1 MRLNELLG
9 IEFPFIQGGMANIAT
24 AEFAAAVSNAGAL
37 GLIGAGGMSPEVF
50 QDSIRRCRTLTE
62 KPFGVNI
69 MLMHPQVEQLAAIA
83 AQEKVAVV
91 TTGAGDPAR
100 FIPAWKESGAKVF
113 PVIPAVALAKVV
125 ARAGADAVIAEGTES
140 GGHVGELTTMAL
152 VPQVADAVDIPVIA
166 AGGIADGR
174 QLLAAGGAVDE
185 AYLLTAP
192 ELVRERT
199 IHTQSPCFAAGFWRG
214 GLLLVCAVEGED
226 IHTAVYT
233 LAPGTPRPRKLIDL
247 PGQPGGLCVCPDGVG
262 ALIST
267 RDGLMKLDIPQGR
280 LLWNLPD
287 LALCAGLC
295 CRGPM
300 ALVSAT
306 LGGQVRLLSHYKPWL
321 SKTVFTGTD
330 VHACFL
336 MA

>member
-1 MRLNELLG
+1 MSLIIADARLGVWKATDE
-9 IEFPFIQGGMANIAT
+9 GGPLTGVDCALEGPRLACAGSACVCVGGNRECLCLTCHGLREISRMPAAPGLAALCLSPCGRYVYQLSSEADSVHTRLTAT
-24 AEFAAAVSNAGAL
+24 GDLIFAAPVG
-37 GLIGAGGMSPEVF
+37 
-50 QDSIRRCRTLTE
+50 
-62 KPFGVNI
+62 
-69 MLMHPQVEQLAAIA
+69 
-83 AQEKVAVV
+83 
-91 TTGAGDPAR
+91 
-100 FIPAWKESGAKVF
+100 VF
-113 PVIPAVALAKVV
+113 P
-125 ARAGADAVIAEGTES
+125 RAMCLDAS
-140 GGHVGELTTMAL
+140 GRL
-152 VPQVADAVDIPVIA
+152 
-166 AGGIADGR
+166 
-174 QLLAAGGAVDE
+174 LLAAGGAVDE

-267 RDGLMKLDIPQGR
+267 RDGLMKLDISQGR

>member
-1 MRLNELLG
+1 MSLIIADARLGVWKATDE
-9 IEFPFIQGGMANIAT
+9 GGPLTGVDCALEGPRLTCAGSACVCVGGNRECLCLTCHGLREISRMPAAPGLAALCLSPCGRYVYQLSSEADSVHTRLTAT
-24 AEFAAAVSNAGAL
+24 GDLIFAAPVG
-37 GLIGAGGMSPEVF
+37 
-50 QDSIRRCRTLTE
+50 
-62 KPFGVNI
+62 
-69 MLMHPQVEQLAAIA
+69 
-83 AQEKVAVV
+83 
-91 TTGAGDPAR
+91 
-100 FIPAWKESGAKVF
+100 VF
-113 PVIPAVALAKVV
+113 P
-125 ARAGADAVIAEGTES
+125 RAMCLDAS
-140 GGHVGELTTMAL
+140 GRL
-152 VPQVADAVDIPVIA
+152 
-166 AGGIADGR
+166 
-174 QLLAAGGAVDE
+174 LLAAGGAVDE

-214 GLLLVCAVEGED
+214 GLLLVCVVEGED

-321 SKTVFTGTD
+321 SKTVLTGTD

>member
-1 MRLNELLG
+1 MSLIIADARLGVWKATDE
-9 IEFPFIQGGMANIAT
+9 GGPLTGVDCALEGPRLTCAGSACVCVGGNRECLCLTCHGLREISRMPAAPGLAALCLSPCGRYVYQLSSEADSVHTRLTAT
-24 AEFAAAVSNAGAL
+24 GDLIFAAPVG
-37 GLIGAGGMSPEVF
+37 
-50 QDSIRRCRTLTE
+50 
-62 KPFGVNI
+62 
-69 MLMHPQVEQLAAIA
+69 
-83 AQEKVAVV
+83 
-91 TTGAGDPAR
+91 
-100 FIPAWKESGAKVF
+100 VF
-113 PVIPAVALAKVV
+113 P
-125 ARAGADAVIAEGTES
+125 RAMCLDAS
-140 GGHVGELTTMAL
+140 GRL
-152 VPQVADAVDIPVIA
+152 
-166 AGGIADGR
+166 
-174 QLLAAGGAVDE
+174 LLAAGGAVDE

-233 LAPGTPRPRKLIDL
+233 LALGTPRPRKLIDL

>member
-1 MRLNELLG
+1 MSLIIADARLGVWKATDE
-9 IEFPFIQGGMANIAT
+9 GGPLTGVDCALEGPRLTCAGSACVCVGGNRECLCLTCHGLREISRMPAAPGLAALCLSPCGRYVYQLSSEADSVHTRLTAT
-24 AEFAAAVSNAGAL
+24 GDLIFAAPVG
-37 GLIGAGGMSPEVF
+37 
-50 QDSIRRCRTLTE
+50 
-62 KPFGVNI
+62 
-69 MLMHPQVEQLAAIA
+69 
-83 AQEKVAVV
+83 
-91 TTGAGDPAR
+91 
-100 FIPAWKESGAKVF
+100 VF
-113 PVIPAVALAKVV
+113 P
-125 ARAGADAVIAEGTES
+125 RAMCLDAS
-140 GGHVGELTTMAL
+140 GRL
-152 VPQVADAVDIPVIA
+152 
-166 AGGIADGR
+166 
-174 QLLAAGGAVDE
+174 LLAAGGAVDE

-233 LAPGTPRPRKLIDL
+233 LAPGTPRPRKLI
-247 PGQPGGLCVCPDGVG
+247 GLCVCPDGVG

>member
-1 MRLNELLG
+1 MSLIIADARLGVWKATDE
-9 IEFPFIQGGMANIAT
+9 GGPLTGVDCALEGPRLTCAGSACVCVGGNRECLCLTCHGLREISRMPAAPGLAALCLSPCGRYVYQLSSEADSVHTRLTAT
-24 AEFAAAVSNAGAL
+24 GDLIFAAPVG
-37 GLIGAGGMSPEVF
+37 
-50 QDSIRRCRTLTE
+50 
-62 KPFGVNI
+62 
-69 MLMHPQVEQLAAIA
+69 
-83 AQEKVAVV
+83 
-91 TTGAGDPAR
+91 
-100 FIPAWKESGAKVF
+100 VF
-113 PVIPAVALAKVV
+113 P
-125 ARAGADAVIAEGTES
+125 RAMCLDAS
-140 GGHVGELTTMAL
+140 GRL
-152 VPQVADAVDIPVIA
+152 
-166 AGGIADGR
+166 
-174 QLLAAGGAVDE
+174 LLAAGGAVDE

-199 IHTQSPCFAAGFWRG
+199 IHTQSPCFAAGFWCG

>member
-1 MRLNELLG
+1 MSLIIADARLGVWKATDE
-9 IEFPFIQGGMANIAT
+9 GGPLTGVDCALEGPRLACAGSACVCVVGNRECLCLTCHGLREISRMPAAPGLAALCLSPCGRYVYQLSSEADSVHTRLTAT
-24 AEFAAAVSNAGAL
+24 GDLIFAAPVG
-37 GLIGAGGMSPEVF
+37 
-50 QDSIRRCRTLTE
+50 
-62 KPFGVNI
+62 
-69 MLMHPQVEQLAAIA
+69 
-83 AQEKVAVV
+83 
-91 TTGAGDPAR
+91 
-100 FIPAWKESGAKVF
+100 VF
-113 PVIPAVALAKVV
+113 P
-125 ARAGADAVIAEGTES
+125 RAMCLDAS
-140 GGHVGELTTMAL
+140 GRL
-152 VPQVADAVDIPVIA
+152 
-166 AGGIADGR
+166 
-174 QLLAAGGAVDE
+174 LLAAGGAVDE

>member
-1 MRLNELLG
+1 MSLIIADARQGVWKAADEGGPLTEVACALEAPYLTCAGSACVCVGGCRECLCLTCHGLREISRMPAAPGLAALCLSPCGRYVYQLSAEADSVHTRLTATGEL
-9 IEFPFIQGGMANIAT
+9 I
-24 AEFAAAVSNAGAL
+24 FAAPVG
-37 GLIGAGGMSPEVF
+37 
-50 QDSIRRCRTLTE
+50 
-62 KPFGVNI
+62 
-69 MLMHPQVEQLAAIA
+69 
-83 AQEKVAVV
+83 
-91 TTGAGDPAR
+91 
-100 FIPAWKESGAKVF
+100 VF
-113 PVIPAVALAKVV
+113 P
-125 ARAGADAVIAEGTES
+125 RAMCLDAS
-140 GGHVGELTTMAL
+140 G
-152 VPQVADAVDIPVIA
+152 
-166 AGGIADGR
+166 R
-174 QLLAAGGAVDE
+174 RLLAAGGAVDE

-214 GLLLVCAVEGED
+214 GLLLVCAAEGED

-247 PGQPGGLCVCPDGVG
+247 PGQPGGLCICPDGMG

-267 RDGLMKLDIPQGR
+267 RDGLMKLDIPRGR

-295 CRGPM
+295 CYGPM
-300 ALVSAT
+300 ALASAT
-306 LGGQVRLLSHYKPWL
+306 LNGQVRLLSHHKPWL
-321 SKTVFTGTD
+321 SRTVFTGTD

>member
-1 MRLNELLG
+1 MSLIIADARLGVWKATDE
-9 IEFPFIQGGMANIAT
+9 GGPLTGVDCALEGPRLTCAGSACVCVGGNRECLCLTCHGLREISRMPAAPGLAALCLSPCGRYVYQLSSEADSVHTRLTAT
-24 AEFAAAVSNAGAL
+24 GDLIFAAPVG
-37 GLIGAGGMSPEVF
+37 
-50 QDSIRRCRTLTE
+50 
-62 KPFGVNI
+62 
-69 MLMHPQVEQLAAIA
+69 
-83 AQEKVAVV
+83 
-91 TTGAGDPAR
+91 
-100 FIPAWKESGAKVF
+100 VF
-113 PVIPAVALAKVV
+113 P
-125 ARAGADAVIAEGTES
+125 RAMCLDAS
-140 GGHVGELTTMAL
+140 GRL
-152 VPQVADAVDIPVIA
+152 
-166 AGGIADGR
+166 
-174 QLLAAGGAVDE
+174 LLAAGGAVDE

-214 GLLLVCAVEGED
+214 ELLLVCAVEGED

>member
-1 MRLNELLG
+1 MSLIIADARQGVWKAADEGGPLTEVACALEAPYLTCAGSACVCVGGCRECLCLTCHGLREISRMPAAPGLAALCLSPCGRYVYQLSAEADSVHTRLTATGEL
-9 IEFPFIQGGMANIAT
+9 I
-24 AEFAAAVSNAGAL
+24 FAAPVG
-37 GLIGAGGMSPEVF
+37 
-50 QDSIRRCRTLTE
+50 
-62 KPFGVNI
+62 
-69 MLMHPQVEQLAAIA
+69 
-83 AQEKVAVV
+83 
-91 TTGAGDPAR
+91 
-100 FIPAWKESGAKVF
+100 VF
-113 PVIPAVALAKVV
+113 P
-125 ARAGADAVIAEGTES
+125 RAMCLDAS
-140 GGHVGELTTMAL
+140 GRL
-152 VPQVADAVDIPVIA
+152 
-166 AGGIADGR
+166 
-174 QLLAAGGAVDE
+174 LLAAGGAVDE

>member
-1 MRLNELLG
+1 MSLIIADARLGVWKAADE
-9 IEFPFIQGGMANIAT
+9 GGPLAQVPCTVEQPRLTCAGSACVCVGGSRECMCLTCHGLREISRMPAAPGLAALCLSPCGRYVYQLSSEADSVHTRLTAT
-24 AEFAAAVSNAGAL
+24 GDLIFAAPVG
-37 GLIGAGGMSPEVF
+37 
-50 QDSIRRCRTLTE
+50 
-62 KPFGVNI
+62 
-69 MLMHPQVEQLAAIA
+69 
-83 AQEKVAVV
+83 
-91 TTGAGDPAR
+91 
-100 FIPAWKESGAKVF
+100 VF
-113 PVIPAVALAKVV
+113 P
-125 ARAGADAVIAEGTES
+125 RAMCLDAS
-140 GGHVGELTTMAL
+140 GRL
-152 VPQVADAVDIPVIA
+152 
-166 AGGIADGR
+166 
-174 QLLAAGGAVDE
+174 LLAAGGAVDE

-267 RDGLMKLDIPQGR
+267 RDGLMKLDIPSGR

>member
-1 MRLNELLG
+1 MSLIIADARLGVWKATDE
-9 IEFPFIQGGMANIAT
+9 GGPLTGVDCALEGPRLACAGSACVCVGGNRECLCLTCHGLREISRMPAAPGLAALCLSPCGRYVYQLSSEADSVHTRLTAT
-24 AEFAAAVSNAGAL
+24 GDLIFAAPVG
-37 GLIGAGGMSPEVF
+37 
-50 QDSIRRCRTLTE
+50 
-62 KPFGVNI
+62 
-69 MLMHPQVEQLAAIA
+69 
-83 AQEKVAVV
+83 
-91 TTGAGDPAR
+91 
-100 FIPAWKESGAKVF
+100 VF
-113 PVIPAVALAKVV
+113 P
-125 ARAGADAVIAEGTES
+125 RAMCLDAS
-140 GGHVGELTTMAL
+140 GRL
-152 VPQVADAVDIPVIA
+152 
-166 AGGIADGR
+166 
-174 QLLAAGGAVDE
+174 LLAGGGAVDE

-300 ALVSAT
+300 ALASAT

>member
-1 MRLNELLG
+1 MSLIIADARLGVWKATDE
-9 IEFPFIQGGMANIAT
+9 GGPLTGVDCALEGPRLACAGSACVCVGGNRECLCLTCHGLREISRMPAAPGLAALCLSPCGRYVYQLSSEADSVHTRLTAT
-24 AEFAAAVSNAGAL
+24 GDLIFAAPVG
-37 GLIGAGGMSPEVF
+37 
-50 QDSIRRCRTLTE
+50 
-62 KPFGVNI
+62 
-69 MLMHPQVEQLAAIA
+69 
-83 AQEKVAVV
+83 
-91 TTGAGDPAR
+91 
-100 FIPAWKESGAKVF
+100 VF
-113 PVIPAVALAKVV
+113 P
-125 ARAGADAVIAEGTES
+125 RAMCLDAS
-140 GGHVGELTTMAL
+140 GRL
-152 VPQVADAVDIPVIA
+152 
-166 AGGIADGR
+166 
-174 QLLAAGGAVDE
+174 LLAAGGAVDE

-226 IHTAVYT
+226 IHTVVYT

-300 ALVSAT
+300 ALASAT

>member
-1 MRLNELLG
+1 MSLIIADARLGVWKATDE
-9 IEFPFIQGGMANIAT
+9 GGPLTGVDCALEGPRLTCAGSACVCVGGNRECLCLTCHGLREISRMPAAPGLAALCLSPCGRYVYQLSSEADSVHTRLTAT
-24 AEFAAAVSNAGAL
+24 GDLIFAAPVG
-37 GLIGAGGMSPEVF
+37 
-50 QDSIRRCRTLTE
+50 
-62 KPFGVNI
+62 
-69 MLMHPQVEQLAAIA
+69 
-83 AQEKVAVV
+83 
-91 TTGAGDPAR
+91 
-100 FIPAWKESGAKVF
+100 VF
-113 PVIPAVALAKVV
+113 PRTMCL
-125 ARAGADAVIAEGTES
+125 DAS
-140 GGHVGELTTMAL
+140 GRL
-152 VPQVADAVDIPVIA
+152 
-166 AGGIADGR
+166 
-174 QLLAAGGAVDE
+174 LLAAGGAVDE

-287 LALCAGLC
+287 LALCAGLG

>member
-1 MRLNELLG
+1 MSLIIADARLGVWKATDE
-9 IEFPFIQGGMANIAT
+9 GGPLTGVDCALEGPRLTCAGSACVCVGGNRECLCLTRHGLREISRMPAAPGLAALCLSPCGRYVYQLSSEADSVHTRLTAT
-24 AEFAAAVSNAGAL
+24 GDLIFAAPVG
-37 GLIGAGGMSPEVF
+37 
-50 QDSIRRCRTLTE
+50 
-62 KPFGVNI
+62 
-69 MLMHPQVEQLAAIA
+69 
-83 AQEKVAVV
+83 
-91 TTGAGDPAR
+91 
-100 FIPAWKESGAKVF
+100 VF
-113 PVIPAVALAKVV
+113 P
-125 ARAGADAVIAEGTES
+125 RAMCLDAS
-140 GGHVGELTTMAL
+140 GRL
-152 VPQVADAVDIPVIA
+152 
-166 AGGIADGR
+166 
-174 QLLAAGGAVDE
+174 LLAAGGAVDE

-226 IHTAVYT
+226 IHTVVYT

-300 ALVSAT
+300 ALASAT

>member
-1 MRLNELLG
+1 MSLIIADARLGVWKATDE
-9 IEFPFIQGGMANIAT
+9 GGPLTGVDCALEGPRLTCAGSACVCVGGNRECLCLTCHGLREISRMPAAPGLAALCLSPCGRYVYQLSSEADSVHTRLTAT
-24 AEFAAAVSNAGAL
+24 GDLIFAAPVG
-37 GLIGAGGMSPEVF
+37 
-50 QDSIRRCRTLTE
+50 
-62 KPFGVNI
+62 
-69 MLMHPQVEQLAAIA
+69 
-83 AQEKVAVV
+83 
-91 TTGAGDPAR
+91 
-100 FIPAWKESGAKVF
+100 VF
-113 PVIPAVALAKVV
+113 P
-125 ARAGADAVIAEGTES
+125 RAMCLDAS
-140 GGHVGELTTMAL
+140 GRL
-152 VPQVADAVDIPVIA
+152 
-166 AGGIADGR
+166 
-174 QLLAAGGAVDE
+174 LLAAGGAVDE

-226 IHTAVYT
+226 VHTAVYT

>member
-1 MRLNELLG
+1 MSLIIADARLGVWKATDE
-9 IEFPFIQGGMANIAT
+9 GGPLTGVDCALEGPRLTCAGSACVCVGGNRECLSLTCHGLREISRMPAAPGLAALCLSPCGRYVYQLSSEADSVHTRLTAT
-24 AEFAAAVSNAGAL
+24 GDLIFAAPVG
-37 GLIGAGGMSPEVF
+37 
-50 QDSIRRCRTLTE
+50 
-62 KPFGVNI
+62 
-69 MLMHPQVEQLAAIA
+69 
-83 AQEKVAVV
+83 
-91 TTGAGDPAR
+91 
-100 FIPAWKESGAKVF
+100 VF
-113 PVIPAVALAKVV
+113 P
-125 ARAGADAVIAEGTES
+125 RAMCLDAS
-140 GGHVGELTTMAL
+140 GRL
-152 VPQVADAVDIPVIA
+152 
-166 AGGIADGR
+166 
-174 QLLAAGGAVDE
+174 LLAAGGAVDE

>member
-1 MRLNELLG
+1 MSLIIADARLGVWKATDE
-9 IEFPFIQGGMANIAT
+9 GGPLTGVDCALEGPRLACAGSACVCVGGNRECLCLTCHGLREISRMPAAPGLAALCLSPCGRYVYQLSSEADSVHTRLPAT
-24 AEFAAAVSNAGAL
+24 GDLIFAAPVG
-37 GLIGAGGMSPEVF
+37 
-50 QDSIRRCRTLTE
+50 
-62 KPFGVNI
+62 
-69 MLMHPQVEQLAAIA
+69 
-83 AQEKVAVV
+83 
-91 TTGAGDPAR
+91 
-100 FIPAWKESGAKVF
+100 VF
-113 PVIPAVALAKVV
+113 P
-125 ARAGADAVIAEGTES
+125 RAMCLDAS
-140 GGHVGELTTMAL
+140 GRL
-152 VPQVADAVDIPVIA
+152 
-166 AGGIADGR
+166 
-174 QLLAAGGAVDE
+174 LLAAGGAVDE

-300 ALVSAT
+300 ALASAT

>member
-1 MRLNELLG
+1 MSLIIADARLGVWKATDEGGPLAEVACALEQPRLTCAGSACVCVGGSRECLCLTSHGLREISRMPAAPGLAAMCLSPCGRYVYQLSSEADSIHTRLTATGEL
-9 IEFPFIQGGMANIAT
+9 I
-24 AEFAAAVSNAGAL
+24 FAAPVG
-37 GLIGAGGMSPEVF
+37 
-50 QDSIRRCRTLTE
+50 
-62 KPFGVNI
+62 
-69 MLMHPQVEQLAAIA
+69 
-83 AQEKVAVV
+83 
-91 TTGAGDPAR
+91 
-100 FIPAWKESGAKVF
+100 VF
-113 PVIPAVALAKVV
+113 P
-125 ARAGADAVIAEGTES
+125 RAMCLDAS
-140 GGHVGELTTMAL
+140 GRL
-152 VPQVADAVDIPVIA
+152 
-166 AGGIADGR
+166 
-174 QLLAAGGAVDE
+174 LLAAGGAVDE
-185 AYLLTAP
+185 AYLLSAP
-192 ELVRERT
+192 ELMRERT

-214 GLLLVCAVEGED
+214 GLLLVCAAEGED

-233 LAPGTPRPRKLIDL
+233 LAPGTPRPHKLIDL

-300 ALVSAT
+300 ALASLT

-321 SKTVFTGTD
+321 SRTVFTGTD

>member
-1 MRLNELLG
+1 MSLIIADARLGVWKATDEGGPLTGVDCALEGPRLACAGSACVCLG
-9 IEFPFIQGGMANIAT
+9 GNRECLCLTCHGLREISRMPAAPGLAALCLSPCGRYVYQLSSEADSVHTRLTAT
-24 AEFAAAVSNAGAL
+24 GDLIFAAPVG
-37 GLIGAGGMSPEVF
+37 
-50 QDSIRRCRTLTE
+50 
-62 KPFGVNI
+62 
-69 MLMHPQVEQLAAIA
+69 
-83 AQEKVAVV
+83 
-91 TTGAGDPAR
+91 
-100 FIPAWKESGAKVF
+100 VF
-113 PVIPAVALAKVV
+113 P
-125 ARAGADAVIAEGTES
+125 RAMCLDAS
-140 GGHVGELTTMAL
+140 GRL
-152 VPQVADAVDIPVIA
+152 
-166 AGGIADGR
+166 
-174 QLLAAGGAVDE
+174 LLAAGGAVDE

>member
-1 MRLNELLG
+1 MSLIIADARLGVWKATDE
-9 IEFPFIQGGMANIAT
+9 GGPLTGVDCALEGPRLTCAGSACVCVGGSRECLCLTCHGLREISRMPAAPGLAALCLSPCGRYVYQLSSEADSVHTRLTAT
-24 AEFAAAVSNAGAL
+24 GDLIFAAPVG
-37 GLIGAGGMSPEVF
+37 
-50 QDSIRRCRTLTE
+50 
-62 KPFGVNI
+62 
-69 MLMHPQVEQLAAIA
+69 
-83 AQEKVAVV
+83 
-91 TTGAGDPAR
+91 
-100 FIPAWKESGAKVF
+100 VF
-113 PVIPAVALAKVV
+113 P
-125 ARAGADAVIAEGTES
+125 RAMCLDAS
-140 GGHVGELTTMAL
+140 GRL
-152 VPQVADAVDIPVIA
+152 
-166 AGGIADGR
+166 
-174 QLLAAGGAVDE
+174 LLAAGGAVDE

-300 ALVSAT
+300 ALASAT

>member
-1 MRLNELLG
+1 MSLIIADARLGVWKATDE
-9 IEFPFIQGGMANIAT
+9 GGPLTGVDCALEGPRLACAGSACVCVGGNRECLCLTCHGLREISRMPAAPGLAALCLSPCGRYVYQLSSEADSVHTRLTAT
-24 AEFAAAVSNAGAL
+24 GDLIFAAPVG
-37 GLIGAGGMSPEVF
+37 
-50 QDSIRRCRTLTE
+50 
-62 KPFGVNI
+62 
-69 MLMHPQVEQLAAIA
+69 
-83 AQEKVAVV
+83 
-91 TTGAGDPAR
+91 
-100 FIPAWKESGAKVF
+100 VF
-113 PVIPAVALAKVV
+113 P
-125 ARAGADAVIAEGTES
+125 RAMCLDAS
-140 GGHVGELTTMAL
+140 GRL
-152 VPQVADAVDIPVIA
+152 
-166 AGGIADGR
+166 
-174 QLLAAGGAVDE
+174 LLAAGGAVDE

-226 IHTAVYT
+226 IPTAVYT

-247 PGQPGGLCVCPDGVG
+247 PGQQGGLCVCPDGVG

-300 ALVSAT
+300 ALASAT
-306 LGGQVRLLSHYKPWL
+306 LGGLVRLLSHYKPWL

>member
-1 MRLNELLG
+1 MSLIIADARLGVWKATDE
-9 IEFPFIQGGMANIAT
+9 GGPLTGVDCALEGPRLTCAGSACVCVGGNRECLCLTCHGLREISRMPAAPGLAALCLSPCGRYVYQLSSEADSVHTRLTAT
-24 AEFAAAVSNAGAL
+24 GDLIFAAPVG
-37 GLIGAGGMSPEVF
+37 
-50 QDSIRRCRTLTE
+50 
-62 KPFGVNI
+62 
-69 MLMHPQVEQLAAIA
+69 
-83 AQEKVAVV
+83 
-91 TTGAGDPAR
+91 
-100 FIPAWKESGAKVF
+100 VF
-113 PVIPAVALAKVV
+113 P
-125 ARAGADAVIAEGTES
+125 RAMCLDAS
-140 GGHVGELTTMAL
+140 GRL
-152 VPQVADAVDIPVIA
+152 
-166 AGGIADGR
+166 
-174 QLLAAGGAVDE
+174 LLAAGGAVDE
-185 AYLLTAP
+185 AYLLAAP

>member
-1 MRLNELLG
+1 MSLIIADARLGVWKATDE
-9 IEFPFIQGGMANIAT
+9 GGPLAEVACALEQPRLTCAGSACVCVGGNRECLCLTCHGLREISRMPAAPGLAALCLSLCGRYVYQLSSEADSVHTRLTAT
-24 AEFAAAVSNAGAL
+24 GDLIFAAPVG
-37 GLIGAGGMSPEVF
+37 
-50 QDSIRRCRTLTE
+50 
-62 KPFGVNI
+62 
-69 MLMHPQVEQLAAIA
+69 
-83 AQEKVAVV
+83 
-91 TTGAGDPAR
+91 
-100 FIPAWKESGAKVF
+100 VF
-113 PVIPAVALAKVV
+113 P
-125 ARAGADAVIAEGTES
+125 RAMCLDAS
-140 GGHVGELTTMAL
+140 GRL
-152 VPQVADAVDIPVIA
+152 
-166 AGGIADGR
+166 
-174 QLLAAGGAVDE
+174 LLAAGGAVDE

>member
-1 MRLNELLG
+1 MSLIIADARLGVWKATDE
-9 IEFPFIQGGMANIAT
+9 GGPLTGVDCALEGPRLTCAGSACVCVGGNRECLCLTCHGLREISRMPAAPGLAALCLSPCGRYVYQLSSEADSVHTRLTAT
-24 AEFAAAVSNAGAL
+24 GDLIFAAPVG
-37 GLIGAGGMSPEVF
+37 
-50 QDSIRRCRTLTE
+50 
-62 KPFGVNI
+62 
-69 MLMHPQVEQLAAIA
+69 
-83 AQEKVAVV
+83 
-91 TTGAGDPAR
+91 
-100 FIPAWKESGAKVF
+100 VF
-113 PVIPAVALAKVV
+113 P
-125 ARAGADAVIAEGTES
+125 RAMCLDAS
-140 GGHVGELTTMAL
+140 GRL
-152 VPQVADAVDIPVIA
+152 
-166 AGGIADGR
+166 
-174 QLLAAGGAVDE
+174 LLAAGGAVDE

-233 LAPGTPRPRKLIDL
+233 LAPGMPRPRKLIDL

>member
-1 MRLNELLG
+1 MSLIIADARLGVWKATDEGGPLTGVECALEGPRLTCAGSACVCVGGNRECLCLTCHGMREISRMPAAPGLAALCLSPCGRYVYQLSSE
-9 IEFPFIQGGMANIAT
+9 ADSVHTRRTAT
-24 AEFAAAVSNAGAL
+24 GDLIFAAPVG
-37 GLIGAGGMSPEVF
+37 
-50 QDSIRRCRTLTE
+50 
-62 KPFGVNI
+62 
-69 MLMHPQVEQLAAIA
+69 
-83 AQEKVAVV
+83 
-91 TTGAGDPAR
+91 
-100 FIPAWKESGAKVF
+100 VF
-113 PVIPAVALAKVV
+113 P
-125 ARAGADAVIAEGTES
+125 RAMCLDAS
-140 GGHVGELTTMAL
+140 GRL
-152 VPQVADAVDIPVIA
+152 
-166 AGGIADGR
+166 
-174 QLLAAGGAVDE
+174 LLAAGGAVDE

-300 ALVSAT
+300 ALASAT

>member
-1 MRLNELLG
+1 MPVPDLPR
-9 IEFPFIQGGMANIAT
+9 
-24 AEFAAAVSNAGAL
+24 AEGNQPDACCA
-37 GLIGAGGMSPEVF
+37 GAGGAVPVALWAVCVPAQLRSRQRPYAP
-50 QDSIRRCRTLTE
+50 DGHRRSD
-62 KPFGVNI
+62 F
-69 MLMHPQVEQLAAIA
+69 AAP
-83 AQEKVAVV
+83 V
-91 TTGAGDPAR
+91 G
-100 FIPAWKESGAKVF
+100 VF
-113 PVIPAVALAKVV
+113 P
-125 ARAGADAVIAEGTES
+125 RAMCLDAS
-140 GGHVGELTTMAL
+140 GRL
-152 VPQVADAVDIPVIA
+152 
-166 AGGIADGR
+166 
-174 QLLAAGGAVDE
+174 LLAAGGAVDE

-287 LALCAGLC
+287 LALCARPVLPRPHGAGERDAGRPGAAAFPLQAMAFKNRVYGYGC
-295 CRGPM
+295 SCLLFDGIIRG
-300 ALVSAT
+300 
-306 LGGQVRLLSHYKPWL
+306 RLAHP
-321 SKTVFTGTD
+321 
-330 VHACFL
+330 
-336 MA
+336 

>member
-1 MRLNELLG
+1 MSLIIADARLGVWKATDE
-9 IEFPFIQGGMANIAT
+9 GGPLTGVDCALEGPRLACAGSACVCVGGCRECLCLTCHGLREISRMPAAPGLAALCLSPCGRYVYQLSSEADSVHTRLTAT
-24 AEFAAAVSNAGAL
+24 GDLIFAAPVG
-37 GLIGAGGMSPEVF
+37 
-50 QDSIRRCRTLTE
+50 
-62 KPFGVNI
+62 
-69 MLMHPQVEQLAAIA
+69 
-83 AQEKVAVV
+83 
-91 TTGAGDPAR
+91 
-100 FIPAWKESGAKVF
+100 VF
-113 PVIPAVALAKVV
+113 P
-125 ARAGADAVIAEGTES
+125 RAMCLDAS
-140 GGHVGELTTMAL
+140 GRL
-152 VPQVADAVDIPVIA
+152 
-166 AGGIADGR
+166 
-174 QLLAAGGAVDE
+174 LLAAGGAVDE

>member
-1 MRLNELLG
+1 MSLIIADARLGVWKATDE
-9 IEFPFIQGGMANIAT
+9 GGPLTGVDCALEGPRLTCAGSACVCVGGNRECLCLTCHGLREISRMPAAPGLAALCLSPCGRYVYQLSSEADSVHTRLTAT
-24 AEFAAAVSNAGAL
+24 GDLIFAAPVG
-37 GLIGAGGMSPEVF
+37 
-50 QDSIRRCRTLTE
+50 
-62 KPFGVNI
+62 
-69 MLMHPQVEQLAAIA
+69 
-83 AQEKVAVV
+83 
-91 TTGAGDPAR
+91 
-100 FIPAWKESGAKVF
+100 VF
-113 PVIPAVALAKVV
+113 P
-125 ARAGADAVIAEGTES
+125 RAMCLDAS
-140 GGHVGELTTMAL
+140 GRL
-152 VPQVADAVDIPVIA
+152 
-166 AGGIADGR
+166 
-174 QLLAAGGAVDE
+174 LLAAGGAVDE

-330 VHACFL
+330 VHASFL

>member
-1 MRLNELLG
+1 MSLIIADARLGVWKATGECGPLTGVDCALEG
-9 IEFPFIQGGMANIAT
+9 PRLTCAGSACVCVGGNRECLCLTCHGLREISRMPAAPGLAALCLSPCGRYVYQLSSEADSVHTRLTAT
-24 AEFAAAVSNAGAL
+24 GDLIFAAPVG
-37 GLIGAGGMSPEVF
+37 
-50 QDSIRRCRTLTE
+50 
-62 KPFGVNI
+62 
-69 MLMHPQVEQLAAIA
+69 
-83 AQEKVAVV
+83 
-91 TTGAGDPAR
+91 
-100 FIPAWKESGAKVF
+100 VF
-113 PVIPAVALAKVV
+113 P
-125 ARAGADAVIAEGTES
+125 RAMCLDAS
-140 GGHVGELTTMAL
+140 GRL
-152 VPQVADAVDIPVIA
+152 
-166 AGGIADGR
+166 
-174 QLLAAGGAVDE
+174 LLAAGGAVDE

>member
-1 MRLNELLG
+1 MSLIIADARLGVWKATDE
-9 IEFPFIQGGMANIAT
+9 GGPLTGVDCALEGPRLTCAGSACVCVGGNRECLCLTCHGLREISRMPAAPGLAALCLSPCGRYVYQLSSEADSVHTRLTAT
-24 AEFAAAVSNAGAL
+24 GDLIFAAPVG
-37 GLIGAGGMSPEVF
+37 
-50 QDSIRRCRTLTE
+50 
-62 KPFGVNI
+62 
-69 MLMHPQVEQLAAIA
+69 
-83 AQEKVAVV
+83 
-91 TTGAGDPAR
+91 
-100 FIPAWKESGAKVF
+100 VF
-113 PVIPAVALAKVV
+113 P
-125 ARAGADAVIAEGTES
+125 RAMCLDAS
-140 GGHVGELTTMAL
+140 G
-152 VPQVADAVDIPVIA
+152 
-166 AGGIADGR
+166 R
-174 QLLAAGGAVDE
+174 LLMAAGGAVDE

>member
-1 MRLNELLG
+1 MSLIIADARLGVWKATDE
-9 IEFPFIQGGMANIAT
+9 GGPLTGVDCALEGPRLTCAGSACVCVGGNRECLCLTCHGLREISRMPAAPGLAALCLSPCERYVYQLSSEADSVHTRLTAT
-24 AEFAAAVSNAGAL
+24 GDLIFAAPVG
-37 GLIGAGGMSPEVF
+37 
-50 QDSIRRCRTLTE
+50 
-62 KPFGVNI
+62 
-69 MLMHPQVEQLAAIA
+69 
-83 AQEKVAVV
+83 
-91 TTGAGDPAR
+91 
-100 FIPAWKESGAKVF
+100 VF
-113 PVIPAVALAKVV
+113 P
-125 ARAGADAVIAEGTES
+125 RAMCLDAS
-140 GGHVGELTTMAL
+140 GRL
-152 VPQVADAVDIPVIA
+152 
-166 AGGIADGR
+166 
-174 QLLAAGGAVDE
+174 LLAAGGAVDE

>member
-1 MRLNELLG
+1 MSLIIADARLGVWKATDEGGPLTGVDCALEGPRLTCAGSACVCVGGNRECLCLTCHGLREISRMPAAPGLAALCLSPCGRYVYQLSSEADSVHTRLTATGEL
-9 IEFPFIQGGMANIAT
+9 I
-24 AEFAAAVSNAGAL
+24 FAAPVG
-37 GLIGAGGMSPEVF
+37 
-50 QDSIRRCRTLTE
+50 
-62 KPFGVNI
+62 
-69 MLMHPQVEQLAAIA
+69 
-83 AQEKVAVV
+83 
-91 TTGAGDPAR
+91 
-100 FIPAWKESGAKVF
+100 VF
-113 PVIPAVALAKVV
+113 P
-125 ARAGADAVIAEGTES
+125 RAMCLDAS
-140 GGHVGELTTMAL
+140 GRL
-152 VPQVADAVDIPVIA
+152 
-166 AGGIADGR
+166 
-174 QLLAAGGAVDE
+174 LLAAGGAVDE

-247 PGQPGGLCVCPDGVG
+247 PGPPGGLCVCPDGVG

>member
-1 MRLNELLG
+1 MSLIIADARLGVWKATDE
-9 IEFPFIQGGMANIAT
+9 GGPLTGADCALEGPRLTCAGSACVCVGGNRECLCLTCHGLREISRMPAAPGLAALCLSPCGRYVYQLSSEADSVHTRLTAT
-24 AEFAAAVSNAGAL
+24 GDLIFAAPVG
-37 GLIGAGGMSPEVF
+37 
-50 QDSIRRCRTLTE
+50 
-62 KPFGVNI
+62 
-69 MLMHPQVEQLAAIA
+69 
-83 AQEKVAVV
+83 
-91 TTGAGDPAR
+91 
-100 FIPAWKESGAKVF
+100 VF
-113 PVIPAVALAKVV
+113 P
-125 ARAGADAVIAEGTES
+125 RAMCLDAS
-140 GGHVGELTTMAL
+140 GRL
-152 VPQVADAVDIPVIA
+152 
-166 AGGIADGR
+166 
-174 QLLAAGGAVDE
+174 LLAAGGAVDE

>member
-1 MRLNELLG
+1 MSLIIADTRLGVWKATDE
-9 IEFPFIQGGMANIAT
+9 GGPLTGVDCVLEGPRLTCAGSACVCVGGNRECLCLTCHGLREISRMPAAPGLAALCLSPCGRYVYQLSSEADSVHTRLTAT
-24 AEFAAAVSNAGAL
+24 GDLIFAAPVG
-37 GLIGAGGMSPEVF
+37 
-50 QDSIRRCRTLTE
+50 
-62 KPFGVNI
+62 
-69 MLMHPQVEQLAAIA
+69 
-83 AQEKVAVV
+83 
-91 TTGAGDPAR
+91 
-100 FIPAWKESGAKVF
+100 VF
-113 PVIPAVALAKVV
+113 P
-125 ARAGADAVIAEGTES
+125 RAMCLDAS
-140 GGHVGELTTMAL
+140 GRL
-152 VPQVADAVDIPVIA
+152 
-166 AGGIADGR
+166 
-174 QLLAAGGAVDE
+174 LLAAGGAVDE